1 VPVWDR
7 TAGTCRSVYCHGG
20 GTHLTSEPSPG
31 KLAMQSWTATT
42 GQTIY
47 CGACHG
53 LPPSDAFHAP
63 TLQVTDCATCH
74 PNTVGPFGNI
84 LVGNGKHIN
93 GVVDFQ

>member
-1 VPVWDR
+1 
-7 TAGTCRSVYCHGG
+7 
-20 GTHLTSEPSPG
+20 
-31 KLAMQSWTATT
+31 MQSWTATT